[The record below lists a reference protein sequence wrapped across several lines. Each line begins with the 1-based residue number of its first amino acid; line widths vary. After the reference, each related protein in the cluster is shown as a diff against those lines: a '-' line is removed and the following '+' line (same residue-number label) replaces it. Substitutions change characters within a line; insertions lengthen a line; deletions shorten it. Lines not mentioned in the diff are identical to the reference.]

1 MIRNKLNILA
11 LSLIALFAAAACQ
24 KYYPETRDD
33 DENVDEDPSDY
44 TWDTSTY
51 ALITLNGTSVTVNPE
66 NAASV
71 NGTKITILTAG
82 TYKVTG
88 SLSDGQIII
97 NSQDDAN
104 VRLILSGATINCS
117 TSAPVY
123 VLDAR
128 KTIINL
134 EEGTQN
140 YLTDGTTYILSD
152 GEPSAALFSNSDLS
166 VYGKGSL
173 TVKANYNDGISCD
186 DGLIIKSGTISVTA
200 ADDGIRG
207 KDYIIIRNGNITIQ
221 SKGDGLKSDN
231 ETNTSLGFIT
241 IDSAVIKIDA
251 TAGDGISAQTNLEI
265 SDGSFA
271 IATGTYSA
279 KGAEDLTPP
288 GPGGGGNTG
297 GGYTGTISEKGI
309 KGLTGVKIEKGTF
322 TIRSADDAIHTNSA
336 VTINGGTFSIS
347 SGDDAIH
354 ADAAVTINGGT
365 LVVSTSYEGIES
377 ASIIFND
384 GNLNLT
390 STDDGLNATM
400 GAAVENNDG
409 SIAKI
414 NGGYI
419 VVNSSTGDGLDS
431 NGNLTITGGTVIIH
445 GPQSAPEVGFDV
457 NGTFS
462 MAGGFLIASG
472 PNSGNM
478 IETPASSSAQYSL
491 KITMSSMLST
501 STLFH
506 IQDAAANDL
515 VTYKPV
521 RSVYY
526 LVFSSSLLASVS
538 TYSIYTGGSSSG
550 TYKDGL
556 YTGGTYSGGTLKKTF
571 TVSGKVTNVSF

>member
-11 LSLIALFAAAACQ
+11 LSLIVLFAAASCQ
-24 KYYPETRDD
+24 KYYAETRDD

-51 ALITLNGTSVTVNPE
+51 ALITLNGTSVTVSPE
-66 NAASV
+66 NAASI
-71 NGTKITILTAG
+71 NGTRVTILSAG

-88 SLSDGQIII
+88 SLSDGQIIV
-97 NSQDDAN
+97 NSQEDAN
-104 VRLILSGATINCS
+104 VRLILSGASITCS
-117 TSAPVY
+117 NSAPIY

-134 EEGTQN
+134 EKGTQN
-140 YLTDGTTYILSD
+140 YLTDGTTYVLID
-152 GEPSAALFSNSDLS
+152 REPGAALFSNSDLS
-166 VYGKGSL
+166 IYGEGSL
-173 TVKANYNDGISCD
+173 TVKANYNDGISSD
-186 DGLIIKSGTISVTA
+186 DGLIIKSGIISVTA

-207 KDYIIIRNGNITIQ
+207 KDYIIIRNGIITID
-221 SKGDGLKSDN
+221 SKGDGIKSDN

-241 IDSAVIKIDA
+241 IDSAVLRINA

-265 SDGSFA
+265 SDGSFT
-271 IATGTYSA
+271 IATGTYAA
-279 KGAEDLTPP
+279 KGVEDPTPP
-288 GPGGGGNTG
+288 GPGGGGTTG

-309 KGLTGVKIEKGTF
+309 KGLTGLKIEKGTF
-322 TIRSADDAIHTNSA
+322 TIKSADDAIHTNSA
-336 VTINGGTFSIS
+336 VTINGGTFAIAT
-347 SGDDAIH
+347 GDDAIH
-354 ADAAVTINGGT
+354 AEAAVTINGGT

-377 ASIIFND
+377 ASINFND

-390 STDDGLNATM
+390 STDDGFNATM

-409 SIAKI
+409 SIANI
-414 NGGYI
+414 NGGYV
-419 VVNSSTGDGLDS
+419 VVNSSTGDGFDS
-431 NGNLTITGGTVIIH
+431 NGNLTITAGTVIIH

-462 MAGGFLIASG
+462 MAGGFFIATG

-478 IETPASSSAQYSL
+478 IETPATSSSQYSL
-491 KITMSSMLST
+491 KVTMSSTLSG

-506 IQDAAANDL
+506 IQDAAGNDL

-526 LVFSSSLLASVS
+526 VVFSSPLLANGS

-556 YTGGTYSGGTLKKTF
+556 YTGGTYSGGTLKKTL
-571 TVSGKVTNVSF
+571 TVSGKVTSVSF